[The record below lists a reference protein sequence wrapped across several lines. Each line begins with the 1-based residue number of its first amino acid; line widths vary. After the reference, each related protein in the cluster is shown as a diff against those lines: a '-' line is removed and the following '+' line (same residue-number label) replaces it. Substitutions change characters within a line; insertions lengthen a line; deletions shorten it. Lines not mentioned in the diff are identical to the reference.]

1 MPLLTFSP
9 WAGAK
14 RLSPE
19 CDDIER
25 SFCLSVSERVAPSAA
40 ARAAVSRSIPK
51 RILAI
56 RESCK
61 FRLNDALQL
70 VLVALHSDK

>member
-1 MPLLTFSP
+1 MPMLAVSP

-40 ARAAVSRSIPK
+40 ACAAVSQSIPK
-51 RILAI
+51 RILAM

-61 FRLNDALQL
+61 FRLNDALK
-70 VLVALHSDK
+70 VVRTALHSNK